1 MRYWRPHGAIK
12 RNLWE
17 GVVRGSLSGS
27 GAGADHGGM
36 LGREAGELRA
46 TTKATHCEKCFE
58 INFFAP
64 VSVES

>member
-36 LGREAGELRA
+36 LGREAGELRVP
-46 TTKATHCEKCFE
+46 TKATHL
-58 INFFAP
+58 
-64 VSVES
+64 